1 MSNQDTP
8 ANPIT
13 DESQWIGET
22 KREKAFWQTYNTM
35 ILMSGGS
42 ETTYDQV
49 ASTAIEAVNAGFKA
63 LESE

>member
-22 KREKAFWQTYNTM
+22 KREKAFWLLYSQALVTST
-35 ILMSGGS
+35 GS
-42 ETTYDQV
+42 YDLIAQV
-49 ASTAIEAVNAGFKA
+49 AIEAVNAGFKA